1 MNGIRLALVIVH
13 PGRNLRFG
21 AEAMPMT
28 FMIELLVGEGNAV
41 VLHVCGRMDSESV
54 HTLKELIEAENSN
67 AVLDL
72 SEVTL
77 ADREAAT
84 FLAVCALE
92 GIELRNC
99 PSFLHEWVAKEQAA
113 LMP

>member
-77 ADREAAT
+77 ANREAAM
-84 FLAVCALE
+84 FLAECRLK
-92 GIELRNC
+92 GIKLTNC
-99 PSFLHEWVAKEQAA
+99 PAFLRSWSSIEQARMA
-113 LMP
+113 P